1 MSSEGKHKRLRERIK
16 LALPVRVQC
25 RESVDYEWVEMSRLM
40 DVTPFGA
47 RFALK
52 RPTERGR
59 LLHLTLPMPRQLR
72 CFDHVEDQYR
82 VWALVRHVRINA
94 QAGEGG
100 RGLPASYEIGAAF
113 TGKHPPASYAREPST
128 LYDVEP
134 LSQGNDLWQL
144 REMEK
149 GKSVPRS
156 TETRLQMAV
165 NFRLEVLDAEGRV
178 VVGEETVTENIS
190 RRGAAVWTSLK
201 VARGRFVRVSSAETG
216 MSLVAVVRGSRA
228 GPDGIPRLHM
238 EFVDKQWPL
247 EGIE

>member
-1 MSSEGKHKRLRERIK
+1 MSSERKHKRLRERIK
-16 LALPVRVQC
+16 LALPVRVHC
-25 RESVDYEWVEMSRLM
+25 RESADYEWVEMSRLV

-47 RFALK
+47 CFPLK

-82 VWALVRHVRINA
+82 VWALVRHVRV
-94 QAGEGG
+94 QMQSGAGAH
-100 RGLPASYEIGAAF
+100 GLPASYEIGAAF
-113 TGKHPPASYAREPST
+113 TSKHPPASYLREPST

-134 LSQGNDLWQL
+134 LSSGQDLWQL
-144 REMEK
+144 REVEK
-149 GKSVPRS
+149 GQSLPRS

-165 NFRLEVLDAEGRV
+165 SIRIEVFDAEGRV
-178 VVGEETVTENIS
+178 VESEATVTENIS
-190 RRGAAVWTSLK
+190 RRGAAAWTTLK
-201 VARGRFVRVSSAETG
+201 IARGRFVRVSSDESG
-216 MSLVAVVRGSRA
+216 LSIMAVVRGARA

>member
-1 MSSEGKHKRLRERIK
+1 MDSEGKTKRLRERIK
-16 LALPVRVQC
+16 LALPVRVLC
-25 RESVDYEWVEMSRLM
+25 RESVDCEWVEMSRLV

-82 VWALVRHVRINA
+82 VWALVRHVRV
-94 QAGEGG
+94 QAGAG
-100 RGLPASYEIGAAF
+100 GLPTSYEIGAAF
-113 TGKHPPASYAREPST
+113 TSKHPPASYIHEPST
-128 LYDVEP
+128 LYDVDP
-134 LSQGNDLWQL
+134 LSRGSDLWQL
-144 REMEK
+144 REAEK
-149 GKSVPRS
+149 AKSMPRS

-165 NFRLEVLDAEGRV
+165 NFRIEVFDAEGRV
-178 VVGEETVTENIS
+178 VASEETVTENIS
-190 RRGAAVWTSLK
+190 RRGAAVWTTLK
-201 VARGRFVRVSSAETG
+201 VARGRFVRVSSVETG
-216 MSLVAVVRGSRA
+216 MSLMAVVRGSRA

>member
-1 MSSEGKHKRLRERIK
+1 MDSEGKPKRLRERIK
-16 LALPVRVQC
+16 LALPVRVHC
-25 RESVDYEWVEMSRLM
+25 RESADYEWVEMSRLM
-40 DVTPFGA
+40 DVTPFGV

-82 VWALVRHVRINA
+82 VWALVRHVRMHT
-94 QAGEGG
+94 QAGAGEH
-100 RGLPASYEIGAAF
+100 GLPASYEIGAAF

-128 LYDVEP
+128 LYDVDP
-134 LSQGNDLWQL
+134 LSSGQNLWEL
-144 REMEK
+144 RELDK
-149 GKSVPRS
+149 GQSVARS
-156 TETRLQMAV
+156 TGTRLQMAV
-165 NFRLEVLDAEGRV
+165 NLRIEVFDMEGRV
-178 VVGEETVTENIS
+178 VASEDTVTENIS

-201 VARGRFVRVSSAETG
+201 VARGRFVRVSSVEAG
-216 MSLVAVVRGSRA
+216 LSVMAVVRGARA
-228 GPDGIPRLHM
+228 GPDGIPRLHI